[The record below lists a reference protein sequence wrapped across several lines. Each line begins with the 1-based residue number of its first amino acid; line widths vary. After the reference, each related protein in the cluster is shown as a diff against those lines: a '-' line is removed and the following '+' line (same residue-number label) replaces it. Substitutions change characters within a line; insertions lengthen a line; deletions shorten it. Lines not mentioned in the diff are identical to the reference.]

1 MHMSGNRRAH
11 ESNPAGTARGPK
23 NGRGPPA
30 PRKAP
35 RKAARRHACFP
46 RGEAQGGSQRLW
58 QGARCAAGAAGL
70 LGVLERTGVHAPLTD
85 SAAARNPHRHGWRPG
100 WSTDRQRPEDART
113 PAGRVAPAATASRG
127 HLQRDDK
134 LVQSK
139 IHTRIPV
146 SPLPCS
152 PKRRRPT
159 RAGGGTPGSR
169 RQRCP
174 PAGVLLPVSSCRSG

>member
-1 MHMSGNRRAH
+1 MRVTQWAWPAVQRTAAVRQHHGKHHGKRRDATH
-11 ESNPAGTARGPK
+11 AFRAARP
-23 NGRGPPA
+23 
-30 PRKAP
+30 
-35 RKAARRHACFP
+35 KAARS
-46 RGEAQGGSQRLW
+46 GSGRAL
-58 QGARCAAGAAGL
+58 GARRAPPGL
-70 LGVLERTGVHAPLTD
+70 LGVLERTGGSAPLTD